1 MALLLHKIKIVVN
14 VSVAAKDNIKVNNHM
29 GIIEISGK
37 ACLKTREIWE
47 EVFYEDSKKFT
58 DYYFQEKACD
68 NKGYIVDEDIK
79 SMMFRTPYETVVYG
93 NHRRLS
99 YIVGVATRKQY
110 RHKGMMTALLTKA
123 FRDMY
128 KEREPFTFL
137 MPANPA
143 IYEPFDFEYVYSRDI
158 WSLRDGVDYTYLEDL
173 WQEYDLKAAG
183 INNILYHKKNGI
195 QGVENISDF
204 RLKSVRSIISENE
217 QSDIFEDIA
226 AFANEIL
233 ENKYEI
239 YIYRNE
245 KYYRRQL
252 KELVAQNGD
261 IFIAMN
267 GKNIEGIFLYAR
279 EGEIAIQEV
288 IERKEGIFPFLVKK
302 SEKKDIIMARII
314 HLEEMLSLIRSKER
328 KCFTMKVTD
337 PILKEN
343 DGFYKVESGPR
354 GGTVTKL
361 SDIQPGEECISM
373 KELAPKLLQNLFI
386 NEIV

>member
-1 MALLLHKIKIVVN
+1 M
-14 VSVAAKDNIKVNNHM
+14 D
-29 GIIEISGK
+29 IIEISGM

-58 DYYFQEKACD
+58 DYYFREKVCE

-79 SMMFRTPYETVVYG
+79 SMMFRTPYEAVVYG
-93 NHRRLS
+93 KHRQLS
-99 YIVGVATRKQY
+99 YIVGVATREQY
-110 RHKGMMTALLTKA
+110 RHKGMMTALLRKA

-143 IYEPFDFEYVYSRDI
+143 IYEPFDFVYVYSRDI
-158 WSLRDGVDYTYLEDL
+158 WSLREGVDFTYLEDL
-173 WQEYDLKAAG
+173 WQEYDLRAAQLKG
-183 INNILYHKKNGI
+183 IRYNKKYDSD
-195 QGVENISDF
+195 GVDDISSVQ
-204 RLKSVRSIISENE
+204 LKSVRSIISENE
-217 QSDIFEDIA
+217 KSDIFEKIA
-226 AFANEIL
+226 AFANEVL
-233 ENKYEI
+233 ENKHEI
-239 YIYRNE
+239 YLYRNA

-261 IFIAMN
+261 IFLNIK
-267 GKNIEGIFLYAR
+267 GENIEGLFLYAR

-302 SEKKDIIMARII
+302 SEKKAIIMARII
-314 HLEEMLSLIRSKER
+314 HLEEMLSLIRSKDR

-343 DGFYKVESGPR
+343 DGFYKVESGPE
-354 GGTVTKL
+354 GGMVTKL
-361 SDIQPGEECISM
+361 SDIQPQEECISI
-373 KELAPKLLQNLFI
+373 KELAPKLLHNLFI